1 MLYGRLEDNS
11 IVEIINVDPTGRYHP
26 DIVWVQIPDEFGLL
40 TTKEKNDLVN
50 EVKDAQRT
58 VIEERAEDNLAK
70 EAELKKLWFD
80 IQREMDVL
88 RANDVDPEAVYQA
101 SLAPPEEEAAAEEE
115 AAEEEEAPAE

>member
-26 DIVWVQIPDEFGLL
+26 DIVWVQIPDEHGLL
-40 TTKEKNDLVN
+40 TTKEKNDLLV
-50 EVKDAQRT
+50 ELKDAQKA
-58 VIEERAEDNLAK
+58 VIEEKVSDNLAK

-101 SLAPPEEEAAAEEE
+101 SIAPPEEEAVEEE
-115 AAEEEEAPAE
+115 TPAE